1 MLNLNNKSMKT
12 IKNDKIF
19 KISENAEARCSWFK
33 TRYGFKHE
41 ADLYVD
47 GVFQCGAKVCYYNR
61 TWESF
66 EYETVLDSLLRKSK
80 LFTIQEINNFR
91 SKWQK
96 GYVEE
101 VNSSFSRIAGI
112 AKLGEL
118 FSDDKKERNDWKKR
132 MLDAGLSGLGL
143 DMPKDWD
150 TLSEDDKEARLN
162 AVISMLEKPIK

>member
-1 MLNLNNKSMKT
+1 MKT
-12 IKNDKIF
+12 FRLNEHMRIDCETVGTRSGF
-19 KISENAEARCSWFK
+19 RHDAR
-33 TRYGFKHE
+33 
-41 ADLYVD
+41 LYKD
-47 GVFQCGAKVCYYNR
+47 GVMIFHPKGINYSNR

-66 EYETVLDSLLRKSK
+66 EYETILDKLLRKSM
-80 LFTIQEINNFR
+80 LFSIQQINEYR
-91 SKWQK
+91 SRWQK
-96 GYVEE
+96 EYVAE
-101 VNSSFSRIAGI
+101 VNHNFSNIAGI

-143 DMPKDWD
+143 NMPKDWD